1 MAAKVTERLW
11 SVQDIVD
18 VIDEWETRQDPVTLL
33 A

>member
-18 VIDEWETRQDPVTLL
+18 VIDEWETRQDSVTLL